1 MKRLCLFLLLGLTP
15 WLAPSSAAAPLRV
28 VTLHTVLTEL
38 TREVGGTQVTVTP
51 LLRPGVDPHH
61 FEPSPADVA
70 RLRSADLVIAAGLGL
85 ETYLSRLQSGLRPGL
100 VLAVGARLPNPL
112 KGIACTEDHGT
123 GTGADPHRHDHDHT
137 ESEIDPH
144 WWHSLEALLSVVD
157 IVARR
162 LTELRPANEAEFA
175 RNADAVRT
183 RLVTLQSWARAQ
195 VATLPADRRV
205 LVTSHDAF
213 GYLARE
219 FGFTVHPILG
229 ASTSDEAS
237 PRHLAA
243 VIDLVRRQRVRT
255 VFAEATS
262 SPRLLEALARETKTR
277 LGPPL
282 WADGLGT
289 EPENA
294 TIEAMFR
301 HNLSA
306 IVTGLRG
313 E

>member
-1 MKRLCLFLLLGLTP
+1 MKRLRLALLFLLAP
-15 WLAPSSAAAPLRV
+15 WLASASGTAPLRV

-38 TREVGGTQVTVTP
+38 SREVGGTHVTVTP
-51 LLRPGVDPHH
+51 LLRPGIDPHH

-70 RLRSADLVIAAGLGL
+70 RLRNADLVVAAGLGL
-85 ETYLSRLQSGLRPGL
+85 ETYLARLQSGLRTGL
-100 VLAVGARLPNPL
+100 VLEVGALLPNPL
-112 KGIACTEDHGT
+112 KGVLCTEDHGT
-123 GTGADPHRHDHDHT
+123 GTGGTAHRHLHDHGP
-137 ESEIDPH
+137 SEVDPH

-162 LTELRPANEAEFA
+162 LTELRPAGGAEFA
-175 RNADAVRT
+175 QNASATRA
-183 RLVTLQSWARAQ
+183 RLVKLQSWAQAE
-195 VATLPADRRV
+195 VATLPPDRRV

-229 ASTSDEAS
+229 ASTADEAS

-262 SPRLLEALARETKTR
+262 SPRLLETLARETKVR

-301 HNLSA
+301 HNLST
-306 IVTGLRG
+306 IVTGLRA

>member
-1 MKRLCLFLLLGLTP
+1 
-15 WLAPSSAAAPLRV
+15 
-28 VTLHTVLTEL
+28 
-38 TREVGGTQVTVTP
+38 
-51 LLRPGVDPHH
+51 
-61 FEPSPADVA
+61 
-70 RLRSADLVIAAGLGL
+70 
-85 ETYLSRLQSGLRPGL
+85 
-100 VLAVGARLPNPL
+100 
-112 KGIACTEDHGT
+112 
-123 GTGADPHRHDHDHT
+123 
-137 ESEIDPH
+137 
-144 WWHSLEALLSVVD
+144 
-157 IVARR
+157 
-162 LTELRPANEAEFA
+162 
-175 RNADAVRT
+175 
-183 RLVTLQSWARAQ
+183 VTLQSWARAE

-229 ASTSDEAS
+229 ASTADEAS

-262 SPRLLEALARETKTR
+262 SPRLLETLARETKTR

-306 IVTGLRG
+306 IVAGLRA